1 MRFISAFILLI
12 GATFCFADGVDRRE
26 LNNGQLILEGIPE
39 IPREIRDELFRFQNI
54 RAAAFRAWTMDSES
68 IYVSTGFGSVD
79 ALHKIERPQGARRQ
93 QTFFREPMGEVS
105 RRPGQEQLL
114 FTRDIGGSE
123 FSQLF
128 LLDPGGGDAVMLT
141 DGKSLNRETVWD
153 RRGARLAYQSTRR
166 DGAAND
172 IWIMN
177 PDEPEKAAIA
187 LKSPDGS
194 FWAPTE
200 FSKSG
205 GALLVRNYQ
214 SAEDSTANLVNLDT
228 GVVTPLAGG
237 EQQPSTNRPVAFDD
251 GNNGF
256 WMITDQG
263 AEFRTLA
270 WQSLQ
275 PGSRPEFLT
284 AGIPWD
290 ISDAAISNNRKQ
302 IAFVA
307 NENGASR
314 LYLMNTKTR
323 DYRVVDELPTGRV
336 SGLLF
341 SPDDRS
347 LGMTLNLPRA
357 PNDAYVLALQKR
369 PLRFGRLTR
378 WTESEIGGL
387 DPAQFVAPELVHY
400 STFDQRQIP
409 AWIHK
414 PRGDGPHPVI
424 IRIHGGP
431 ESQARPT
438 FSTTWQMWVA
448 TMGVAVIQP
457 NVRGSTGY
465 GKSYVGLDNGF
476 SREDAVKDIGALLDW
491 IETQPDLD
499 ASRVAVY
506 GGSYGGYMALASAV
520 HHGSRLRAV
529 VDNVGISNFVTFLE
543 NTQDYRR
550 DRRRNEYGDERDP
563 EVRAYLDDISP
574 LTNADKIDVPLFVI
588 QGANDPRVPASEAD
602 QLVASLRE
610 QGRAV
615 WYMNALNEG
624 HGYRKR
630 ENRDIMHQAM
640 VIFFRQYLSDEAGQD

>member
-1 MRFISAFILLI
+1 MRLFSLFFLFLCA
-12 GATFCFADGVDRRE
+12 AFCFADEVDRRV
-26 LNNGQLILEGIPE
+26 LNNGQLILEDIPE
-39 IPREIRDELFRFQNI
+39 IPREVRDELFRFQDI
-54 RAAAFRAWTMDSES
+54 RAAAFRAWAMGGKS

-79 ALHKIERPQGARRQ
+79 SLHKIDRPLGARRQ
-93 QTFFREPMGEVS
+93 LTFFREPLGEVS
-105 RRPGQEQLL
+105 RRPGHPQLL
-114 FTRDIGGSE
+114 FTRDVGGSE

-128 LLDPGGGDAVMLT
+128 LMDTEGGEARMLT
-141 DGKSLNRETVWD
+141 DGESLNGEALWD

-177 PDEPEKAAIA
+177 PDDPEKAAIA
-187 LKSPDGS
+187 LESQDGS

-200 FSKSG
+200 FSQSG

-214 SAEDSTANLVNLDT
+214 SVEDSRAHLVDLDS
-228 GVVTPLAGG
+228 GAVTRLAGG
-237 EQQPSTNRPVAFDD
+237 EQQPSVNQPVAFDED
-251 GNNGF
+251 NNGF

-263 AEFRTLA
+263 SEFRRLA

-275 PGSRPEFLT
+275 PGSRPEIIAT
-284 AGIPWD
+284 GIPWD
-290 ISDAAISNNRKQ
+290 VNDAVISNNRKQ

-307 NENGASR
+307 NEDGVSR
-314 LYLMNTKTR
+314 LYLLNTRTR
-323 DYRVVDELPTGRV
+323 EYRVVDELPMGRI
-336 SGLLF
+336 SGLSF
-341 SPDDRS
+341 NPDDRS
-347 LGMTLNLPRA
+347 LGMTLNSPRS
-357 PNDAYVLALQKR
+357 PSDAYVLDLRRK
-369 PLRFGRLTR
+369 PLRFGRFTR

-387 DPAQFVAPELVHY
+387 DATRFVAPKLVHY
-400 STFDQRQIP
+400 STFDHREIP

-414 PRGDGPHPVI
+414 PAGGGPHPVI
-424 IRIHGGP
+424 IRVHGGP

-448 TMGVAVIQP
+448 TLGVAVIQP
-457 NVRGSTGY
+457 NVRGSAGY
-465 GKSYVGLDNGF
+465 GKSFIGLDNGVN
-476 SREDAVKDIGALLDW
+476 REDAVKDIGALLDW

-499 ASRVAVY
+499 ASRVAIY

-520 HHGSRLRAV
+520 HYGSRLRAV

-550 DRRRNEYGDERDP
+550 DRRRKEYGDERDP
-563 EVRAYLDDISP
+563 EMRAHLENISP
-574 LTNADKIDVPLFVI
+574 LTNADRIDVPLFVI

-630 ENRDIMHQAM
+630 ENRDIMQQAM
-640 VIFFRQYLSDEAGQD
+640 VMFFRQYLADETGQD